1 MATEIKIRKLYDF
14 GKQCHTD
21 FLLTSC
27 QKTKNCRDAEISLR
41 KYHEFQNIECSSGT
55 LAVKIHLLKYSV
67 QQQF

>member
-27 QKTKNCRDAEISLR
+27 QKKQRIAEISLR

-55 LAVKIHLLKYSV
+55 LAVKIHLLKYNV
-67 QQQF
+67 KQQF

>member
-27 QKTKNCRDAEISLR
+27 QKKSKNCRDAEKASIMNSR
-41 KYHEFQNIECSSGT
+41 T
-55 LAVKIHLLKYSV
+55 LNAQVELWL
-67 QQQF
+67 